1 MWSRYGFMTNGTY
14 ASASTH
20 SQPDTDSG
28 LGRVSRLKGG
38 GYLSS
43 TASVFLLAVPG
54 LKAALE
60 QPVLLVCLAL
70 GVITS
75 IGGMMLRWRSHRLEQ
90 KEK

>member
-1 MWSRYGFMTNGTY
+1 MTNGTY
-14 ASASTH
+14 ASAPTRSP
-20 SQPDTDSG
+20 QDTDVG
-28 LGRVSRLKGG
+28 LSRVSRLKGG

-54 LKAALE
+54 LKAAFE
-60 QPVLLVCLAL
+60 QPVLFACLAL

-75 IGGMMLRWRSHRLEQ
+75 IGGMALRWRSHRLEQ